1 MPVHAVLSRSGKKDG
16 EGLRTEE
23 IVMIEEKM
31 EERKVQL
38 DKVRRAFRT
47 PNLRGWIPR
56 YLLTILEQGDAIVHH
71 HFSYQT
77 EWQRLWMEF
86 LYLFCG
92 FEDQTF
98 LHMEHKTKKLK
109 QQCQAIC
116 ERLSE
121 PDYEKLEL
129 EKALRA
135 CALLPSKKEMTDK

>member
-77 EWQRLWMEF
+77 EWQRLWMGIF
-86 LYLFCG
+86 VPVLW
-92 FEDQTF
+92 
-98 LHMEHKTKKLK
+98 
-109 QQCQAIC
+109 I
-116 ERLSE
+116 
-121 PDYEKLEL
+121 
-129 EKALRA
+129 
-135 CALLPSKKEMTDK
+135 